1 MKRTTSG
8 TQEFSPPKY
17 DGKETARTK
26 NFIEKDREFHGRYA
40 AGVFSTIREIYQP
53 YVLLVCFALVG
64 GLIARLLL
72 LLTTNMLGLW
82 ADNLAC
88 RNAGGAHSSCGK
100 IPSYFVTFNDQDFV
114 LLIAVML
121 LVGFIINVAFRVT
134 IARVGIL
141 AVSTLY
147 DRTTRRISRQPMT
160 FFDRTPVGRILSRFS
175 GDYGALFRMAG
186 GPMGEFLCQIFDL
199 VLIFGCMWL
208 ASPFFLPFLFLTLV
222 TNLWIYSHNR
232 SRLREERR
240 RVSVTRA
247 PAIAHFS
254 ETVQG
259 SGTIRIFGRGEHF
272 LSRFDRLV
280 EGAMAQRIRSATVL
294 HYFTFQMG
302 GVVSLLLLV
311 TGLCGV
317 VFALY
322 ELVSVGEIAVALS
335 FVMVTSSTVQNF
347 FDYMANMEEAL
358 TGVERLD
365 EYLRRPVEEG
375 AIVPEAAVLSFSGSS
390 VSGLEPREK
399 KGELVLPENA
409 SVDFCEVSLRYGDDL
424 PWVLRDVTFSVQ
436 PGEHI
441 GVIGRTG
448 SGKSTLLQS
457 LFLLYPLA
465 QGTVSVNGW
474 LPEFLKER
482 SAGGRAC
489 ELEQYRS
496 HFSLIPQD
504 PMVIR
509 DTLRCNLSIDV
520 SLEDGELLQIL
531 ETVGLGDWLAS
542 LGGSPLEFM
551 IGEAGMNLSAG
562 QRQLLCMARCLL
574 QNRPVLVLDEATSS
588 IDPQSEERVS
598 HATTDIF
605 AKKTQIIVAHRLS
618 TIESCDK
625 ILWLDEGRVRD
636 FAKPDQVL
644 SYFLRSNP
652 GVQI

>member
-1 MKRTTSG
+1 MSG
-8 TQEFSPPKY
+8 
-17 DGKETARTK
+17 
-26 NFIEKDREFHGRYA
+26 
-40 AGVFSTIREIYQP
+40 
-53 YVLLVCFALVG
+53 
-64 GLIARLLL
+64 
-72 LLTTNMLGLW
+72 
-82 ADNLAC
+82 
-88 RNAGGAHSSCGK
+88 HSSCAK
-100 IPSYFVTFNDQDFV
+100 IPSYLLGLKDKDFV
-114 LLIAVML
+114 LLIAAML
-121 LVGFIINVAFRVT
+121 VVGFVVNVAFRVT

-186 GPMGEFLCQIFDL
+186 GPMGEFLCQVFDL
-199 VLIFGCMWL
+199 ILIFGCMWL
-208 ASPFFLPFLFLTLV
+208 ASPFFLPFLLLTLIL
-222 TNLWIYSHNR
+222 NLWIYSRNR

-280 EGAMAQRIRSATVL
+280 EGAMVQRIRSATAL

-302 GVVSLLLLV
+302 AVVSLLLLV
-311 TGLCGV
+311 TGLSGV
-317 VFALY
+317 IFASF

-365 EYLRRPVEEG
+365 EYLRRPVEQG
-375 AIVPEAAVLSFSGSS
+375 AIEPRLPVLTFSGNSDELS
-390 VSGLEPREK
+390 ER
-399 KGELVLPENA
+399 KGEDLALSENA
-409 SVDFCEVSLRYGDDL
+409 SVDFFEVSLRYGEDL
-424 PWVLRDVTFSVQ
+424 PWVLQDVSFSVQ
-436 PGEHI
+436 PGEHV

-457 LFLLYPLA
+457 LFLLYPVA
-465 QGTVSVNGW
+465 QGYVAVNGW
-474 LPEFLKER
+474 LPDFLKDR
-482 SAGGRAC
+482 SETGRAC
-489 ELEQYRS
+489 GLEQYRA

-509 DTLRCNLSIDV
+509 DTLRRNLALDL

-531 ETVGLGDWLAS
+531 ETVGLGDWVRT
-542 LGGSPLEFM
+542 LGSRPLEFM

-574 QNRPVLVLDEATSS
+574 QDRPVLVLDEATSS
-588 IDPQSEERVS
+588 IDPQSEERIS

-625 ILWLDEGRVRD
+625 ILWLEDGRVRELG
-636 FAKPDQVL
+636 KPDEVL
-644 SYFLRSNP
+644 RSFTRSNP
-652 GVQI
+652 GMQI

>member
-1 MKRTTSG
+1 MSSSTSSSTG
-8 TQEFSPPKY
+8 AQGIIPKGE
-17 DGKETARTK
+17 DVPRSNT
-26 NFIEKDREFHGRYA
+26 FIHKDREFHGSYA
-40 AGVFSTIREIYQP
+40 AGVFSTIRDIYQP
-53 YVLLVCFALVG
+53 YLILVILSLIG

-82 ADNLAC
+82 ADTLVC
-88 RNAGGAHSSCGK
+88 RNGIGVQSTCGD
-100 IPSYFVTFNDQDFV
+100 IPSYLVTLKDEDFV
-114 LLIAVML
+114 QIIAAMLI
-121 LVGFIINVAFRVT
+121 VGLIVNVAFRVT

-186 GPMGEFLCQIFDL
+186 GPMGEFLCQVFDL
-199 VLIFGCMWL
+199 ILIFGCMWL
-208 ASPFFLPFLFLTLV
+208 ASPFFMPFLLLTLV
-222 TNLWIYSHNR
+222 TNLWIYSR
-232 SRLREERR
+232 SRPRLREERR

-247 PAIAHFS
+247 PVIAHFS

-272 LSRFDRLV
+272 LNRFDRLV
-280 EGAMAQRIRSATVL
+280 EGAMMQRTRSSTVL

-302 GVVSLLLLV
+302 SVVSLLLLV
-311 TGLCGV
+311 TGLSGV
-317 VFALY
+317 VFAAF

-365 EYLRRPVEEG
+365 EYLRLPVEKG
-375 AIVPEAAVLSFSGSS
+375 ALEPTMPMLSFSGNSRDPQ
-390 VSGLEPREK
+390 EEK
-399 KGELVLPENA
+399 VESLALLENA
-409 SVDFCEVSLRYGDDL
+409 SVEFSDLSLRYGDDL
-424 PWVLRDVTFSVQ
+424 PWVLNNVSFAVQ

-457 LFLLYPLA
+457 LFLLYPVE
-465 QGTVSVNGW
+465 QGYVSVNGL
-474 LPEFLKER
+474 LPQFLKDR
-482 SAGGRAC
+482 SPMGRAC
-489 ELEQYRS
+489 GLEQYRA

-509 DTLRCNLSIDV
+509 DSLRRNLSVDLN
-520 SLEDGELLQIL
+520 LEDGELLQIL
-531 ETVGLGDWLAS
+531 ETVGLGDWVRT

-551 IGEAGMNLSAG
+551 ISQAGMNLSAG

-588 IDPQSEERVS
+588 IDPQSEERIS
-598 HATTDIF
+598 HATTEIF
-605 AKKTQIIVAHRLS
+605 ARKTQIIVAHRLS

-625 ILWLDEGRVRD
+625 ILWLDSGRVRE
-636 FAKPDQVL
+636 FARPDEVL
-644 SYFLRSNP
+644 RHFTRSNP
-652 GVQI
+652 GMQI

>member
-1 MKRTTSG
+1 MTRRISNA
-8 TQEFSPPKY
+8 QEVSSPAN
-17 DGKETARTK
+17 DGEQLSRV
-26 NFIEKDREFHGRYA
+26 NRFIDTDREFYGRYA
-40 AGVFSTIREIYQP
+40 AGVFATIRDMYQP
-53 YVLLVCFALVG
+53 YIVLVFLALIG

-88 RNAGGAHSSCGK
+88 RNAMGAHSSCGK
-100 IPSYFVTFNDQDFV
+100 IPSYFVAFTDKEF
-114 LLIAVML
+114 LLSITIML
-121 LVGFIINVAFRVT
+121 VVGFIINVAFRVT

-147 DRTTRRISRQPMT
+147 DRTTRNISRQPMT

-199 VLIFGCMWL
+199 ILIFGCMWL
-208 ASPFFLPFLFLTLV
+208 ASPYFLPFLLLTLV

-232 SRLREERR
+232 ARLREERR

-259 SGTIRIFGRGEHF
+259 SGTIRIFGRGDHF

-280 EGAMAQRIRSATVL
+280 EGAMAQRIRSATAL

-302 GVVSLLLLV
+302 GVVSLLLLA
-311 TGLCGV
+311 TGLCGII
-317 VFALY
+317 FASFH
-322 ELVSVGEIAVALS
+322 LVSIGEIAVALS

-347 FDYMANMEEAL
+347 FDYIANMEEAL

-365 EYLRRPVEEG
+365 EYLRRPVERG
-375 AIVPEAAVLSFSGSS
+375 AFVPPAPQLSFSGSMAA
-390 VSGLEPREK
+390 GD
-399 KGELVLPENA
+399 ELSETNEEAILPENA
-409 SVDFCEVSLRYGDDL
+409 SVEFFEVSLRYGDDL

-436 PGEHI
+436 AGEHI

-457 LFLLYPLA
+457 LFLLYPLSR
-465 QGTVSVNGW
+465 GYVSVNGC
-474 LPEFLKER
+474 LPDFLKER
-482 SAGGRAC
+482 SEVGRPC
-489 ELEQYRS
+489 ELAQYRA

-509 DTLRCNLSIDV
+509 DTLRRNLSIDM
-520 SLEDGELLQIL
+520 SLEDDELLQIL
-531 ETVGLGDWLAS
+531 NTVGLGDWVAS
-542 LGGSPLEFM
+542 LGSRPLEFM

-574 QNRPVLVLDEATSS
+574 QKRPVLVLDEATSN
-588 IDPQSEERVS
+588 IDPQSEERIA
-598 HATTDIF
+598 HATTAIF
-605 AKKTQIIVAHRLS
+605 ARKTQIIVAHRLS
-618 TIESCDK
+618 TIQSCDR
-625 ILWLDEGRVRD
+625 ILWLDQGRVREL
-636 FAKPDQVL
+636 AKPDEVL
-644 SYFLRSNP
+644 PRFMRSNP
-652 GVQI
+652 GMHI